1 MLEINLLPSE
11 FKHKKIDLSW
21 LSDSRVIWSTLAM
34 LVLIVV
40 MAGAY
45 FHVVDTIDSLEK
57 EVQETK
63 QKVEKE
69 RPLLKKIDELEA
81 KKKEIAQK
89 SNALRS
95 IQVNKKRWVVLFE
108 SLSTTLKP
116 NPNTWIMGITQN
128 GDQMNMS
135 CATWNFS
142 EVAQYMLDLEKAAGV
157 TKVVLA
163 NINAAKIDGED
174 AYNFSLNVDFDQN
187 LGLESTGA
195 AAAPAPATETAGAKG
210 TKGAK

>member
-11 FKHKKIDLSW
+11 FKHKKMDLSW
-21 LSDSRVIWSTLAM
+21 LSDTRVIVSTFAII
-34 LVLIVV
+34 LVTVALSLLYI
-40 MAGAY
+40 
-45 FHVVDTIDSLEK
+45 HVLDTIDGLEK
-57 EVQETK
+57 EVAETRK
-63 QKVEKE
+63 KVEKE

-108 SLSTTLKP
+108 SLSTTLRP
-116 NPNTWIMGITQN
+116 NPNTWITGITQSES
-128 GDQMNMS
+128 QMNMS

-157 TKVVLA
+157 TRVTLT
-163 NINAAKIDGED
+163 NINAVKISGED

-187 LGLESTGA
+187 LGLETGV
-195 AAAPAPATETAGAKG
+195 K
-210 TKGAK
+210 

>member
-11 FKHKKIDLSW
+11 FKHKKMDISW
-21 LSDSRVIWSTLAM
+21 LSDSRVIWSTFAIIA
-34 LVLIVV
+34 VAVV
-40 MAGAY
+40 MFLLY
-45 FHVVDTIDSLEK
+45 MHVLDTIDGLEK
-57 EVQETK
+57 EVAETR

-108 SLSTTLKP
+108 SLSTTLRP
-116 NPNTWIMGITQN
+116 NPNTWITGITQSES
-128 GDQMNMS
+128 QMNMS

-157 TKVVLA
+157 TRVTLT
-163 NINAAKIDGED
+163 NINAVKLNGED

-187 LGLESTGA
+187 LGLETGV
-195 AAAPAPATETAGAKG
+195 K
-210 TKGAK
+210 